1 VSAVAS
7 AYLSPA
13 AQERSRR
20 SQQRLRRRHLAIGA
34 GTYAGVGLF
43 VIFAMFPIYW
53 MFITTLKQNSDLYS
67 ITNTPF
73 WFSIA
78 PTWDNVS
85 YLFTETNFVRW
96 CINTLEIA
104 VLVVAITL
112 AVAIPAGYAFARLRF
127 RGSSTL
133 SIAIFLTYLVPP
145 TLLFIP
151 LSRVVTQLHLQDTIW
166 SLVVVYPTFTIPFCT
181 WLLMGFFKNVPKEI
195 EDSARIDGCGRLRAM
210 IQIILPVSLP
220 GIFSVIIFAF
230 TLAMQDFVYALTF
243 ISPSDQ
249 KPVTL
254 GVVSDLVR
262 GDLYFWG
269 SLMAGALIVAIPVSI
284 AYNFFLDHFVQGIT
298 GGAIK

>member
-1 VSAVAS
+1 MSAAVAPIPVALAS
-7 AYLSPA
+7 A
-13 AQERSRR
+13 E
-20 SQQRLRRRHLAIGA
+20 SQRARKRMRRRHATAGFLTYVAIGI
-34 GTYAGVGLF
+34 F
-43 VIFAMFPIYW
+43 VVMAIFPVYW
-53 MFITTLKQNSDLYS
+53 MFITTFKQNADLY
-67 ITNTPF
+67 NLDGNPF
-73 WFSIA
+73 WFNLPA
-78 PTWDNVS
+78 TWDNVRLLI
-85 YLFTETNFVRW
+85 YKTNFVRW
-96 CINTLEIA
+96 CLNTLEIA

-127 RGSSTL
+127 RGSSSL
-133 SIAIFLTYLVPP
+133 GVAIFLTYLVPP
-145 TLLFIP
+145 TLLFLP
-151 LSRVVTQLHLQDTIW
+151 LSRVVTALHLQDTIW

-195 EDSARIDGCGRLRAM
+195 EEAARVDGCSRGLAVVRVV
-210 IQIILPVSLP
+210 LPISLP
-220 GIFSVIIFAF
+220 GIFSVVIFAF

-262 GDLYFWG
+262 GDEFFWG
-269 SLMAGALIVAIPVSI
+269 SLMAGALIVAIPVTI

>member
-1 VSAVAS
+1 MPGGP
-7 AYLSPA
+7 L
-13 AQERSRR
+13 
-20 SQQRLRRRHLAIGA
+20 L
-34 GTYAGVGLF
+34 
-43 VIFAMFPIYW
+43 
-53 MFITTLKQNSDLYS
+53 
-67 ITNTPF
+67 
-73 WFSIA
+73 IA
-78 PTWDNVS
+78 T
-85 YLFTETNFVRW
+85 
-96 CINTLEIA
+96 
-104 VLVVAITL
+104 
-112 AVAIPAGYAFARLRF
+112 PAGYALARLNL
-127 RGSSTL
+127 RGAPQL
-133 SIAIFLTYLVPP
+133 GILIFATYLVPP

-151 LSRVVTQLHLQDTIW
+151 LSRVISQLHLQDTIW

-195 EDSARIDGCGRLRAM
+195 EESARVDGCSRLGAISRVD
-210 IQIILPVSLP
+210 LPVSLP
-220 GIFSVIIFAF
+220 GIFSVVIFAF

>member
-1 VSAVAS
+1 MSA
-7 AYLSPA
+7 A
-13 AQERSRR
+13 AFSLGSQQLAHRSRR
-20 SQQRLRRRHLAIGA
+20 RIHRRRLVTNSLAYVAI
-34 GTYAGVGLF
+34 GLF
-43 VIFAMFPIYW
+43 VAFAIFPVYW
-53 MFITTLKQNSDLYS
+53 MFIATFKQNSDLYS
-67 ITNTPF
+67 INNNPF
-73 WFSIA
+73 WFNIPA
-78 PTWDNVS
+78 TWENVS
-85 YLFTETNFVRW
+85 YLFKETQFVRW

-104 VLVVAITL
+104 LLVVTITL
-112 AVAIPAGYAFARLRF
+112 LVAIPAGYAFARLRF

-151 LSRVVTQLHLQDTIW
+151 LSRVISQLHLQDTIW

-195 EDSARIDGCGRLRAM
+195 EESARVDGCSRLGAISRVV
-210 IQIILPVSLP
+210 LPVSLP
-220 GIFSVIIFAF
+220 GIFSGVNFAF

>member
-1 VSAVAS
+1 MSAAVYSLENQQLA
-7 AYLSPA
+7 
-13 AQERSRR
+13 RST
-20 SQQRLRRRHLAIGA
+20 RRRIHRRRLVGSSLAYVA
-34 GTYAGVGLF
+34 TGLF
-43 VIFAMFPIYW
+43 VLFAIFPVYW
-53 MFITTLKQNSDLYS
+53 MFIATFKQNSDLYS
-67 ITNTPF
+67 ITNNPF
-73 WFSIA
+73 WFNIPA
-78 PTWDNVS
+78 TWENVS
-85 YLFTETNFVRW
+85 YLFEKTQFVRW

-104 VLVVAITL
+104 LLVVAITL
-112 AVAIPAGYAFARLRF
+112 LVSIPAGYAFARLRF

-151 LSRVVTQLHLQDTIW
+151 LSRVVSQLHLQDTIW

-195 EDSARIDGCGRLRAM
+195 EESARVDGCSRLGEISRVV
-210 IQIILPVSLP
+210 LPVSLP
-220 GIFSVIIFAF
+220 GIFSVVIFAF